1 MRAMSKSSN
10 IIRLDNK
17 HACPRTCFGY
27 MFTLV
32 MLPSSSVVPDIH
44 REKKIRKKGMW
55 ENVEIIYVNGCSV
68 SLFCLQSRVNRLK
81 KKRNLNCGPY
91 KLNIYPIG

>member
-1 MRAMSKSSN
+1 MPAMSKSSN

-32 MLPSSSVVPDIH
+32 MLPSSSVVPDIL
-44 REKKIRKKGMW
+44 RKKEKRGCGRMW
-55 ENVEIIYVNGCSV
+55 RSYISMVVMFHYFAYNSELID
-68 SLFCLQSRVNRLK
+68 LK
-81 KKRNLNCGPY
+81 KKNLNCGPY
-91 KLNIYPIG
+91 KLNIYPIS